1 MFYKLTNDI
10 RVTVRPWFLAAQSQP
25 AQGRFVFGYHIR
37 IENVGQGSVQLLTRY
52 WLIKDSNGEETI
64 VEGEGVVGE
73 QPVLAP
79 FRSHEYQS
87 YCVLKSPS
95 GSMEGRYTFRP
106 RRTGAGSKPRF
117 RGSSSTPV
125 RRLGVR
131 RESPLEPRP

>member
-1 MFYKLTNDI
+1 MFYKLSNDI

-37 IENVGQGSVQLLTRY
+37 IENVGQGTVQLLTRY

-95 GSMEGRYTFRP
+95 GSMEGRYTFVRGDGSRFEAEIP
-106 RRTGAGSKPRF
+106 RFELDAGATAGS
-117 RGSSSTPV
+117 
-125 RRLGVR
+125 
-131 RESPLEPRP
+131 

>member
-87 YCVLKSPS
+87 YCVLKSAN
-95 GSMEGRYTFRP
+95 GSMEGKYSFIR
-106 RRTGAGSKPRF
+106 GDGSRFEAEIPRF
-117 RGSSSTPV
+117 ELDAGATA
-125 RRLGVR
+125 GN
-131 RESPLEPRP
+131 

>member
-1 MFYKLTNDI
+1 MFYKLTNDV

-25 AQGRFVFGYHIR
+25 TLGRFVFGYHIR
-37 IENVGQGSVQLLTRY
+37 IEYVGPKPVQLLTRY

-95 GSMEGRYTFRP
+95 GSMEGRYRFVRDD
-106 RRTGAGSKPRF
+106 GSRFEAEIPRF
-117 RGSSSTPV
+117 ELDAGATA
-125 RRLGVR
+125 
-131 RESPLEPRP
+131 ES

>member
-1 MFYKLTNDI
+1 MTFFYKLTNDV

-25 AQGRFVFGYHIR
+25 VLGRFVFGYHIR
-37 IENVGQGSVQLLTRY
+37 IENVGSGPVQLLTRY

-73 QPVLAP
+73 QPVIAP

-95 GSMEGRYTFRP
+95 GSMEGRYTFVRSDGSRFEADIP
-106 RRTGAGSKPRF
+106 RFELDAGATAGS
-117 RGSSSTPV
+117 
-125 RRLGVR
+125 
-131 RESPLEPRP
+131 